1 MQNDNLNPPGL
12 PLALAVTGAALA
24 LLVALGLVG
33 TDALL
38 ALVATL

>member
-1 MQNDNLNPPGL
+1 MHNDNLNPPGL
-12 PLALAVTGAALA
+12 PLALAVTGTALG